1 MRYLCTYSYS
11 IKKIPPCL
19 GINYLVQENFPQ
31 HSFPKGALLV
41 TSNECKVYKYS
52 RVLIACSCA
61 KTKTKT
67 KALVRSGC
75 MTNEPILQCI
85 VVLRPGSF
93 VTGFIQ
99 NKRKEVTS
107 NWRRGSMSLKSPWA
121 LEGNFQVPIFRQ
133 RKIKTSRHHTAKKSV
148 EERLTS
154 VYSQTQAKPVA
165 GRKKALFTFKA
176 TSQVSRKIRI
186 ILTVHFKLQ
195 AQLHTRLQF

>member
-52 RVLIACSCA
+52 RVLLACSCA

-99 NKRKEVTS
+99 NERKLS
-107 NWRRGSMSLKSPWA
+107 SSGSFSFSSWYMNSLLKPFVFENHLKLARCASK
-121 LEGNFQVPIFRQ
+121 EGSCDTF
-133 RKIKTSRHHTAKKSV
+133 
-148 EERLTS
+148 
-154 VYSQTQAKPVA
+154 VA
-165 GRKKALFTFKA
+165 
-176 TSQVSRKIRI
+176 
-186 ILTVHFKLQ
+186 
-195 AQLHTRLQF
+195 